1 MTGGSGES
9 GPAVYNP
16 AVGRRGREHERT
28 EEERAQVALELRRV
42 RELVRGRALHE
53 RDPGSV
59 LGDPRATRTPEPV
72 PREPIPAPEPPP
84 ARPDATAVNAAWRV
98 DGPPPTGGL
107 RGFLRRLAESA
118 LGPRL
123 QAQRDFNARQVQ
135 LDNAILDYVDARFAA
150 THRHYDAVLGGV
162 GRHLGIHG
170 ESGAVEIVIGEPE
183 AHRVL
188 AAHLEEN
195 GIRRTAALMN
205 VSAAGMP
212 QVEPGARG
220 RQTEAPWPRGALAS
234 ARAGLAADSRD

>member
-72 PREPIPAPEPPP
+72 PREPIPAPEPPT

-162 GRHLGIHG
+162 GRHLGEVDERHMILQEELVAHVHDLVKRVDLVLG
-170 ESGAVEIVIGEPE
+170 EAERG
-183 AHRVL
+183 RVSAEHAL
-188 AAHLEEN
+188 KDLRERLLKLEE
-195 GIRRTAALMN
+195 RLT
-205 VSAAGMP
+205 
-212 QVEPGARG
+212 RG
-220 RQTEAPWPRGALAS
+220 
-234 ARAGLAADSRD
+234 